1 MVSQCCSLKLPA
13 GQNPA
18 KRRWI
23 PWWKVKEKICI
34 EDLQARKKEENQI
47 SECSKRELNI
57 MGQQTEN
64 NGRKKISSGQRS
76 VGLSQCSPREV
87 MLT

>member
-1 MVSQCCSLKLPA
+1 MVSQCCSLKLPV
-13 GQNPA
+13 GQNPS

-34 EDLQARKKEENQI
+34 KDSQARKKEENQI
-47 SECSKRELNI
+47 SGCSKRELNI

-64 NGRKKISSGQRS
+64 NRRKKKSSGQRS
-76 VGLSQCSPREV
+76 VGLSQHSPREV
-87 MLT
+87 TLT